1 MRKRIE
7 KHFEPCYITRKNEEE
22 IIFGVNLVSYDERA
36 NIAKKKKENK
46 QSKEKKEKYF
56 SYRLFGEIHYLPMSK
71 KTENL
76 KPFIVQENLDL
87 PSMTVKC
94 CELLSKL

>member
-36 NIAKKKKENK
+36 KIAKKKKENK
-46 QSKEKKEKYF
+46 QSKKKGEKYF
-56 SYRLFGEIHYLPMSK
+56 SYRLFGKVNYLPMSK
-71 KTENL
+71 KSDCLE
-76 KPFIVQENLDL
+76 PFIIQENLDL
-87 PSMTVKC
+87 PFDVVKQVTMN
-94 CELLSKL
+94 